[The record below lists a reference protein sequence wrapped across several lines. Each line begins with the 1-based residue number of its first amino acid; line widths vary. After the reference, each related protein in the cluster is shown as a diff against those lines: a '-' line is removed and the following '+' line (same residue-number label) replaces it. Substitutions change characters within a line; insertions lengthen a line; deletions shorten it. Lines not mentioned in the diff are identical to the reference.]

1 MEEIV
6 SKRTQVEKS
15 PAVKDNEEEGKPMV
29 THFSARHS
37 VPFLQCFVEQGLS
50 DNAHA
55 LLDTWADFFYSRGH
69 ASLS

>member
-6 SKRTQVEKS
+6 SKRTQVEES

-37 VPFLQCFVEQGLS
+37 VPFLHCFVEQGLS
-50 DNAHA
+50 DNDHA
-55 LLDTWADFFYSRGH
+55 LLDTWADFFLQQRPC
-69 ASLS
+69 